1 MVADFRHARAGMAAF
16 PDLRAAG
23 ARAGRGRSLPRAGRR
38 PGAAACGR
46 AAPMGQG
53 SAVFHANL
61 GEVLAAADM
70 SDRIDPGGENVAKA
84 RRTAIKARS
93 GARGRSR
100 RRMA

>member
-1 MVADFRHARAGMAAF
+1 
-16 PDLRAAG
+16 
-23 ARAGRGRSLPRAGRR
+23 
-38 PGAAACGR
+38 
-46 AAPMGQG
+46 MGQG
-53 SAVFHANL
+53 RAVFHANL
-61 GEVLAAADM
+61 GEAPAAADM